1 MNNCPRKLYQCKGEF
16 SRVLKVPPF
25 LIQSWSEDSSF
36 FGPAWDGA
44 SPVPGSEFC
53 GRHMAQRRVRPALIV
68 IPPPSLD
75 LNPSVFQ
82 A

>member
-1 MNNCPRKLYQCKGEF
+1 MNNCPQKLYQCKGEF

-36 FGPAWDGA
+36 FEPAWDGA
-44 SPVPGSEFC
+44 S
-53 GRHMAQRRVRPALIV
+53 
-68 IPPPSLD
+68 SLT
-75 LNPSVFQ
+75 